1 MDIEAAAAI
10 GDGESLNRNPSKK
23 SFSQVFQGMIRRG
36 KKKTNKEPRLA
47 AQKPWEQKR
56 KLNCG
61 SSSLR

>member
-36 KKKTNKEPRLA
+36 KKKPTKNLVWRLRN
-47 AQKPWEQKR
+47 PGNRNE
-56 KLNCG
+56 N
-61 SSSLR
+61 